1 MMTPRMRTPSR
12 AKALTRHPPARGR
25 TLLAVLGALS
35 FSQGAPGQDFEVAYA
50 RAEELRTGDGAEP
63 RVLRAAYAE
72 ALAAFDHLA
81 ATEPSRVA
89 QLARAAHSALLAGEP
104 ARALALVGDAERRDA
119 GDGLTAEGRGLL
131 AEVRLRGLVE
141 SQQVDAFIGV
151 LRATAAAHPQAAAR
165 AVAAV
170 VAGHGG
176 AVCEAADRALRRG
189 QPDDGL
195 FVFETLATA
204 TGRDPIA
211 LGNWAL
217 SLRHVGRVEAS
228 EQLYR
233 EALAASPDDAGLW
246 NDYGLLL
253 KGQRRDRE
261 AMAAFAKSLALD
273 SAASPGG
280 PSTGPAVSNLALM
293 QARGRG
299 VDVGAAALPDP
310 PRALAAVVARRLDA
324 MMARRLLL
332 DSLAAMARFRARQPD
347 REGAG
352 R

>member
-1 MMTPRMRTPSR
+1 MIPSRMRSPLREKLLTRRSSAR
-12 AKALTRHPPARGR
+12 GLTLLGVLAALTFGH
-25 TLLAVLGALS
+25 S
-35 FSQGAPGQDFEVAYA
+35 APGQGFEVAYA
-50 RAEELRTGDGAEP
+50 RAEELRAGDQAEP
-63 RVLRAAYAE
+63 RALCAAYAE
-72 ALAAFDHLA
+72 ALAAFDRLA
-81 ATEPSRVA
+81 ATDPTRA
-89 QLARAAHSALLAGEP
+89 AHLPHAAHSALLAGEP
-104 ARALALVGDAERRDA
+104 ARALALVGGAERRDA
-119 GDGLTAEGRGLL
+119 SDGLTAE
-131 AEVRLRGLVE
+131 VRLRALVE
-141 SQQVDAFIGV
+141 SQQVDAFIRS
-151 LRATAAAHPQAAAR
+151 LRATAAEHPQAAAR
-165 AVAAV
+165 AAAAV

-189 QPDDGL
+189 QHDDGL
-195 FVFETLATA
+195 FVFEALATA

-217 SLRHVGRVEAS
+217 SLRHVGRAEAS
-228 EQLYR
+228 ERLYA
-233 EALAASPDDAGLW
+233 EALQASPADAGLW

-273 SAASPGG
+273 VAASPAG
-280 PSTGPAVSNLALM
+280 PPTGPAVSNLALM

-299 VDVGAAALPDP
+299 TDAGAEALPDP
-310 PRALAAVVARRLDA
+310 PRALAAVVARRPDA

-332 DSLAAMARFRARQPD
+332 DSLAATARFRARQPD

>member
-1 MMTPRMRTPSR
+1 M
-12 AKALTRHPPARGR
+12 A
-25 TLLAVLGALS
+25 
-35 FSQGAPGQDFEVAYA
+35 
-50 RAEELRTGDGAEP
+50 
-63 RVLRAAYAE
+63 
-72 ALAAFDHLA
+72 HLA
-81 ATEPSRVA
+81 
-89 QLARAAHSALLAGEP
+89 QAAHSALLAGEP

-119 GDGLTAEGRGLL
+119 RDGSMAEVCGLL
-131 AEVRLRGLVE
+131 AEVRLRALVE
-141 SQQVDAFIGV
+141 SQQVEAFVGS
-151 LRATAAAHPQAAAR
+151 LRATASAHPQAAAR
-165 AVAAV
+165 AAAAV

-176 AVCEAADRALRRG
+176 AVCEAADLALRRG
-189 QPDDGL
+189 QHADGL
-195 FVFETLATA
+195 FVFEAMATA

-217 SLRHVGRVEAS
+217 SLRHVGRAETS

-233 EALAASPDDAGLW
+233 EALRASPEDAGLW

-273 SAASPGG
+273 EAAAPVG
-280 PSTGPAVSNLALM
+280 PPTGPAVSNLALM
-293 QARGRG
+293 QTRGRG
-299 VDVGAAALPDP
+299 VDAGVEVLPDP
-310 PRALAAVVARRLDA
+310 QRALAAVVARRPDA

-332 DSLAAMARFRARQPD
+332 DSLAATARFRGRQPD